1 LRAICVVPPECRL
14 RKQHPKESPQVARIQ
29 TATQQ
34 LLQNFTDSIT
44 HRRSF
49 RCYWE
54 NASGVA
60 QWRTPDGFR
69 HNADKAFKA
78 PSCPDRRRHR
88 GNLSYADHS

>member
-44 HRRSF
+44 PHNAIPTNGIIATHWLRRSL
-49 RCYWE
+49 
-54 NASGVA
+54 GI
-60 QWRTPDGFR
+60 
-69 HNADKAFKA
+69 
-78 PSCPDRRRHR
+78 DRSALLA
-88 GNLSYADHS
+88 G